1 MAQPEVRLPPSG
13 ADRSDMVAEVRSS
26 AHMLT
31 IQPGLYCIS
40 VLEPG
45 KALAQSAMLPST
57 RISGAPGTGQGGGI
71 STVGLP
77 SNEWLDTPG
86 QAVLVRASLPNSR
99 LLLTNYLPRGDATAT
114 PPKLH
119 IQRLGDI
126 AAVTPVPAEAI
137 AAAPPPEAVPDQA
150 PPPAIVAHVQ
160 RDGDV
165 ARSFGEWVGTPGAG
179 RWIEGF
185 SIAAPEGIAT
195 QDLEYQAVLGRGWLS
210 PWILSG
216 GFCGSRGMSLPV
228 LGLRVRL
235 KGAAHLNYACEAEAT
250 FGDGTRIG
258 PLVGAEV
265 ACEAETLAPLE
276 TFRLV
281 LAPKG
286 LDAGEFAAAN
296 VSTMPQ
302 RGARKSVRMKT

>member
-1 MAQPEVRLPPSG
+1 MAQPEVRLPPPG

-45 KALAQSAMLPST
+45 RALAQSGMLPST
-57 RISGAPGTGQGGGI
+57 RVSGAPGTAQGGGI

-86 QAVLVRASLPNSR
+86 QAVLVRAVSANSR

-126 AAVTPVPAEAI
+126 AAAMPAPAEAI
-137 AAAPPPEAVPDQA
+137 AAAPPEPTPDQA

-165 ARSFGEWVGTPGAG
+165 ARGFGEWVGAAGAG

-235 KGAAHLNYACEAEAT
+235 KGAANLNYACEAEAT

-265 ACEAETLAPLE
+265 ACESETLAPLE
-276 TFRLV
+276 AFRLV

>member
-1 MAQPEVRLPPSG
+1 
-13 ADRSDMVAEVRSS
+13 MVAEVRSS

-45 KALAQSAMLPST
+45 RALAQSAMLPST
-57 RISGAPGTGQGGGI
+57 RVSGAPGTGQNGGI

-77 SNEWLDTPG
+77 SDEWLDTPG
-86 QAVLVRASLPNSR
+86 QAILVRAALANSR

-126 AAVTPVPAEAI
+126 VPAAQ
-137 AAAPPPEAVPDQA
+137 AAAEAVVAASPEPTPDQA

-165 ARSFGEWVGTPGAG
+165 ARGFGEWVGAAGAG

-216 GFCGSRGMSLPV
+216 GFCGSRGMSLPI

-235 KGAAHLNYACEAEAT
+235 KGAAHRNYACEAEAT
-250 FGDGTRIG
+250 FGDGSRIG
-258 PLVGAEV
+258 PLIGAEI
-265 ACEAETLAPLE
+265 ACESDALAPLE

-296 VSTMPQ
+296 VSTMPP
-302 RGARKSVRMKT
+302 RAVRKPVRMKT